1 MNKINIS
8 QKVQVEIYPLSI
20 MFVCFFLIN
29 RELVFVKLLTDQFQ
43 GENAVITTERLLSWT
58 E

>member
-8 QKVQVEIYPLSI
+8 QQVQVEIYPLSI
-20 MFVCFFLIN
+20 MFFFLIH
-29 RELVFVKLLTDQFQ
+29 RELVFVKLPTDQFQ